1 MIELDVMKSIMNR
14 RSIRSYI
21 DQSISEEDAVKILN
35 AGRWAPSGGNR
46 QPWKFVY
53 INDPQTIRMIK
64 NCSPGFYGDAP
75 SAVVICVESRVTSLD
90 LLDVGFVAEN
100 MIIAAQSLGIGS
112 CAIASFVKDSIKMV
126 IEVPRN
132 WEPVLVI
139 SFGYSDK
146 IPEIPKKKAFSEVVS
161 LGTFDNRWEM
171 PEVS

>member
-1 MIELDVMKSIMNR
+1 
-14 RSIRSYI
+14 
-21 DQSISEEDAVKILN
+21 
-35 AGRWAPSGGNR
+35 
-46 QPWKFVY
+46 
-53 INDPQTIRMIK
+53 MIK

-75 SAVVICVESRVTSLD
+75 SAVVILVESKVTSLD

-126 IEVPRN
+126 IEAPMN

-139 SFGYSDK
+139 SFGYTDK
-146 IPEIPKKKAFSEVVS
+146 NPESPIKKAFSEVVS
-161 LGTFDNRWEM
+161 LRTFENRWEI

>member
-1 MIELDVMKSIMNR
+1 MDVMKAIMER
-14 RSIRSYI
+14 RSIRSFT
-21 DQSISEEDAVKILN
+21 DKPVSDADAVKILD

-46 QPWKFVY
+46 QPWTFVY
-53 INDPQTIRMIK
+53 VNDPQTIRMMK

-75 SAVVICVESRVTSLD
+75 AAVVIGVESKVSSLD

-112 CAIASFVKDSIKMV
+112 CAIASFIKNSIKML
-126 IEVPRN
+126 IDAPES

-139 SFGYSDK
+139 SFGYPDK
-146 IPEIPKKKAFSEVVS
+146 PHEPPKKKPFSEIVR
-161 LGTFDNRWEM
+161 LGSFDRKWET